1 MIYILN
7 IGYNSYAFS
16 SSRGL
21 QTVMDAM
28 SKARLLK
35 RHYCQGCEREDPERL
50 ELSDGPVEIGMHCVQ
65 GVSFVSG
72 KRARRE
78 VIEPEVMPRQ
88 RGGEGDAVFAAR
100 LLKGRLSD
108 REQAP
113 ALTAKARERLGNEL
127 RLALGEGK

>member
-7 IGYNSYAFS
+7 IGYTSYAFQ

-21 QTVMDAM
+21 QTVMDVLA
-28 SKARLLK
+28 KARTLK
-35 RHYCQGCEREDPERL
+35 RHYYQGCETNPERM
-50 ELSDGPVEIGMHCVQ
+50 ELDDDPVDISMHVVN

-72 KRARRE
+72 KRDRRE

-88 RGGEGDAVFAAR
+88 RGGESDAAFALRAI
-100 LLKGRLSD
+100 KGHPSD
-108 REQAP
+108 REQAL